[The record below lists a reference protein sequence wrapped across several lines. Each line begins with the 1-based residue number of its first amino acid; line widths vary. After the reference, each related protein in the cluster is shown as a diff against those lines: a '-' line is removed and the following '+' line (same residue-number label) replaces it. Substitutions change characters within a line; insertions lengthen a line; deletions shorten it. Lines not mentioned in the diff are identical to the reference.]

1 MGEPLRDIR
10 AKVDELGKIREELKA
25 LAERERELVEEIKGF
40 LKAWRLEEAEG
51 GAYHA
56 QLIRAELVTVDPQRY
71 YELVPLPVFLRSVRV
86 MVEKAQEHLGEGTLR
101 EIASAIEVRESLKVT
116 RKG

>member
-1 MGEPLRDIR
+1 MVRSMRDI
-10 AKVDELGKIREELKA
+10 AVKVDELGKLREELKA
-25 LAERERELVEEIKGF
+25 LAERERELAEEIKGF
-40 LKAWRLEEAEG
+40 LKAWRAEEVEG
-51 GAYHA
+51 GSYSA

-71 YELVPLPVFLRSVRV
+71 YELVPLPIFLRSVRV